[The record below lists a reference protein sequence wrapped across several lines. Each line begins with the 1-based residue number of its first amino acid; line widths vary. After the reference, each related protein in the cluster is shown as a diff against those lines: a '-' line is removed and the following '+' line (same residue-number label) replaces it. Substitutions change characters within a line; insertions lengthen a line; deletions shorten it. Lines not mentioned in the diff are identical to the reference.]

1 MQNHKSYISPH
12 YWQQILRRWEIKNAV
27 RLDSDLFCHQT
38 NSPHS
43 SYQCY
48 GGKAQGRHWPCHSS
62 LQHNKRK
69 CGNVTNSGQQ
79 HPWGGTIIYDPLIKH
94 LQSQG
99 PLKLSAYS
107 LCNSMEDVITGESS
121 CKHVAQCYTN
131 KSTDVAVMW
140 YSDKMGTYLP
150 WQVDCVA
157 NMWELRSRVTNE
169 PDHIR
174 ACHLCKDRLCSSRSS
189 SSKSNVQ
196 SS

>member
-1 MQNHKSYISPH
+1 MQLHRENPKSYISPH

-48 GGKAQGRHWPCHSS
+48 GGKAQGRHWPCHSP

-69 CGNVTNSGQQ
+69 CGNVTNSGQ
-79 HPWGGTIIYDPLIKH
+79 HTPTPGGTIIYDPLIKH

-131 KSTDVAVMW
+131 KSSNVVQ
-140 YSDKMGTYLP
+140 
-150 WQVDCVA
+150 WQNGDIFTMA
-157 NMWELRSRVTNE
+157 RW
-169 PDHIR
+169 
-174 ACHLCKDRLCSSRSS
+174 LCS
-189 SSKSNVQ
+189 KYMGAVVQ
-196 SS
+196 SYKWTWTHSCLPPLQRSAL